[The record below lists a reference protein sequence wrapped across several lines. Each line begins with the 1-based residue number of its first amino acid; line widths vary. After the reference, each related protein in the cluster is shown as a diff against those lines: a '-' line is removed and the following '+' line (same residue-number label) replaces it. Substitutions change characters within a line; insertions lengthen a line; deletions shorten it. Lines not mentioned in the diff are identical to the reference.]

1 MKHILLVFF
10 SLLISAVSLAQDG
23 GQLLRGKV
31 LYRSTNVPNEN
42 VINSTSG
49 EATITNN
56 DGEFAIVVKEG
67 DELVFTA
74 VNYQLM
80 VVKISPEILANNR
93 LVVEVNE
100 KVTELDEV
108 IVTPENQEG
117 FLRVKNEDF
126 KQFDYEIDRGTEVV
140 NVAESQAVRG
150 MQNGLNIKNIFKALF
165 KSREVDGQEREPLK
179 VSEVLRHVYD
189 DEFFVLDLK
198 LPQDKI
204 DAFLIYCDDKIP
216 SQTLLRKDN
225 EFQLIDFLVTQSKE
239 YLETLNEE

>member
-1 MKHILLVFF
+1 MKNILLVLF
-10 SLLISAVSLAQDG
+10 SLLISAASLAQDG

-80 VVKISPEILANNR
+80 VVKITPEILANNR

-100 KVTELDEV
+100 K
-108 IVTPENQEG
+108 
-117 FLRVKNEDF
+117 
-126 KQFDYEIDRGTEVV
+126 
-140 NVAESQAVRG
+140 
-150 MQNGLNIKNIFKALF
+150 
-165 KSREVDGQEREPLK
+165 
-179 VSEVLRHVYD
+179 
-189 DEFFVLDLK
+189 
-198 LPQDKI
+198 
-204 DAFLIYCDDKIP
+204 
-216 SQTLLRKDN
+216 
-225 EFQLIDFLVTQSKE
+225 
-239 YLETLNEE
+239 